1 MPIYTCR
8 RCVRRY
14 SSPAAMTDFSSA
26 LIVLAIVTHND
37 RMQSFMRLLC
47 SLQAHS
53 TEKTRLRE
61 QATNSIVSRISVRW
75 TSGSHALYAS
85 SLRFFIN
92 VSNSRLLITCVL
104 FWDAM
109 ATVVAGDR
117 SGGEPGWAALA
128 AESA

>member
-61 QATNSIVSRISVRW
+61 QATNSIVSRISVPW

>member
-14 SSPAAMTDFSSA
+14 SSPAAITDFSSA
-26 LIVLAIVTHND
+26 LIVLAIVTYKD
-37 RMQSFMRLLC
+37 LMQSFMRLLC

-61 QATNSIVSRISVRW
+61 QATNSIVSRISVPW

-109 ATVVAGDR
+109 ATWIRGSR
-117 SGGEPGWAALA
+117 QKRWETWLGR
-128 AESA
+128 AER

>member
-1 MPIYTCR
+1 
-8 RCVRRY
+8 
-14 SSPAAMTDFSSA
+14 
-26 LIVLAIVTHND
+26 
-37 RMQSFMRLLC
+37 MQSFMRLLC

-61 QATNSIVSRISVRW
+61 QATNSW

-109 ATVVAGDR
+109 ATWIRGSR
-117 SGGEPGWAALA
+117 QKRWETWLGR
-128 AESA
+128 AER